1 MFSGAMQWLVGIRF
15 PHRCGTGSIL
25 GGGRGVQIMAVPGLP
40 DAKTPGVGES
50 DGAEGTQVNHFL
62 PSQAEFLEGGYW
74 IFSLPVKW

>member
-40 DAKTPGVGES
+40 DAKN
-50 DGAEGTQVNHFL
+50 AW
-62 PSQAEFLEGGYW
+62 GGR
-74 IFSLPVKW
+74 K